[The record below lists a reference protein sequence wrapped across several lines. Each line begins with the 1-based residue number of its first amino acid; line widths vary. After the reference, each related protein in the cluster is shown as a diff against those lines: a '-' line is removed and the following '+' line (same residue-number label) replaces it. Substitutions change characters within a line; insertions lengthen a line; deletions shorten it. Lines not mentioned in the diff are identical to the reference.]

1 MLRYNYH
8 LVATFTLTSVIVIYV
23 IDLDLTME
31 VTLTPGLTHSHG
43 LVVREIMRNRE
54 EGFSGFISVSHDMK
68 NKTIKVQR
76 HLIKKEHLQGSI
88 KP

>member
-8 LVATFTLTSVIVIYV
+8 LVATFALTSVIVIYV

-43 LVVREIMRNRE
+43 CMFGR
-54 EGFSGFISVSHDMK
+54 
-68 NKTIKVQR
+68 
-76 HLIKKEHLQGSI
+76 
-88 KP
+88 